1 MQYKQY
7 LETGLLSPYYVL
19 PVFRRGRDSRCI
31 ETYKDRYQ
39 AVPVHMDENDIAEYL
54 ASLSAE
60 VECTERKVGKKKV
73 SVKKAEKKIK
83 KKELK
88 DAKMER
94 KAAKKEEKAK
104 LKALKKVAKKAEKAK
119 KKELNQLKKTKR
131 RWRRSS
137 KVAPMVIVD
146 EATLL

>member
-54 ASLSAE
+54 ASLSVE
-60 VECTERKVGKKKV
+60 VGCTERKVGKKKV

-88 DAKMER
+88 EAKKER
-94 KAAKKEEKAK
+94 KAAKEEKAK
-104 LKALKKVAKKAEKAK
+104 LKAVKKAAKKAEKAK
-119 KKELNQLKKTKR
+119 KKELKQLKKKTKSK
-131 RWRRSS
+131 WRRTS
-137 KVAPMVIVD
+137 KVAPMVIVN
-146 EATLL
+146 EAT

>member
-19 PVFRRGRDSRCI
+19 PVFRRGRDSQCI

-54 ASLSAE
+54 ASLSVE

-88 DAKMER
+88 EAKKER

-104 LKALKKVAKKAEKAK
+104 LKAVKKAAKKAEKAK
-119 KKELNQLKKTKR
+119 KKELKQLKMKTKSK
-131 RWRRSS
+131 WRRTS

-146 EATLL
+146 EAT

>member
-19 PVFRRGRDSRCI
+19 PVFRRGRDSQCI

-73 SVKKAEKKIK
+73 SVKKAEKIK

-88 DAKMER
+88 EAKKER

-104 LKALKKVAKKAEKAK
+104 LKGLKKAAKKAEKAK
-119 KKELNQLKKTKR
+119 KKELNQLKKKTKR
-131 RWRRSS
+131 RWRRTS